1 MRSWLVIVA
10 ACGGAS
16 TPPAQPLAQH
26 YEEAAP
32 RPGAPT
38 IGWKDNNFVVTG
50 LPAVA
55 RGGEEAIV
63 PVIESDGGRGYP
75 NLRLEVRDRSDKV
88 VQTIAVMTPNE
99 YETLAPG
106 GSPSRSLTDRIAAAN
121 AELAKA
127 HGVHDL
133 VAMHP
138 LELQAA
144 TGDQDAHL
152 AIGDGVD
159 VDWNQDHLH
168 VFSHNTDHSLT
179 TADGA
184 AWLAKDTKHAG
195 GDVCHNPAFL
205 RRVFHATGISAL
217 VIEIGFHGTDTCW
230 EPGDQLHLVVW

>member
-1 MRSWLVIVA
+1 MRGWLVIVA

-16 TPPAQPLAQH
+16 TPPSQTVAQH
-26 YEEAAP
+26 DEVSAI

-38 IGWKDNNFVVTG
+38 IAWKDNNFVVTG

-63 PVIESDGGRGYP
+63 AVIESDGGRGYP
-75 NLRLEVRDRSDKV
+75 NLRLEVRDRGDKV
-88 VQTIAVMTPNE
+88 VQRIAVMTSNE
-99 YETLAPG
+99 YETLVPG
-106 GSPSRSLTDRIAAAN
+106 GAPSQSLDGRIKTVN

-144 TGDQDAHL
+144 TGDQDPHL
-152 AIGDGVD
+152 AIGDGID

-168 VFSHNTDHSLT
+168 VFLHNTDHSLT
-179 TADGA
+179 TTDGA
-184 AWLAKDTKHAG
+184 TWLVKDTKHAG
-195 GDVCHNPAFL
+195 GDVCHNPAHL
-205 RRVFHATGISAL
+205 RNVFHATGISAVVVQL
-217 VIEIGFHGTDTCW
+217 GYHGTDTCW